1 MAENQYVNKVVF
13 GNTTVMDISDTTADP
28 TKVLASEKF
37 YDRSGAPQTGACT
50 FDADTSDA
58 NATAAQILSGTEQNP
73 ITAYVNGNKI
83 TGAMPNRGGVT
94 GTISTVAGTYSIQN
108 GYHDGSGTVAID
120 STEQAKIVAGNIK
133 KDVTILGVTGTYEGS
148 ATPTSAAKTVT
159 PYTTSKTY
167 LPSGESTPVDY
178 YSQVTVNAISYVET
192 DNAQGGK
199 TVTIGDIA
207 PV

>member
-1 MAENQYVNKVVF
+1 MANNQYVNKVVF
-13 GNTTVMDISDTTADP
+13 GNTTVIDISDTTATAD
-28 TKVLASEKF
+28 KVLDGNYFYLCTGEKVEG
-37 YDRSGAPQTGACT
+37 SCT
-50 FDADTSDA
+50 YDADTSDA
-58 NATAAQILSGTEQNP
+58 NATAAEILSTK
-73 ITAYVNGNKI
+73 TAYVNGNKI
-83 TGAMPNRGGVT
+83 TGEMVNRGAVT
-94 GTISTVAGTYSIQN
+94 GTINTVAGTYSIQN

-148 ATPTSAAKTVT
+148 ATPTSASKTVT

-167 LPSGESTPVDY
+167 LPSQESTPVDY
-178 YSQVTVNAISYVET
+178 YSQFTVNAISYTET

-207 PV
+207 PS

>member
-1 MAENQYVNKVVF
+1 MANNQYVNKVVF

-28 TKVLASEKF
+28 SKVLASEKF
-37 YDRSGAPQTGACT
+37 YDRSGAPQTGTCT
-50 FDADTSDA
+50 YDADTSDA
-58 NATAAQILSGTEQNP
+58 DATAAEILDTK
-73 ITAYVNGNKI
+73 TAYVNGNKL
-83 TGAMPNRGGVT
+83 TGSMPNRGAVT
-94 GTISTVAGTYSIQN
+94 GTISTVSGAYTIQN
-108 GYHDGSGTVAID
+108 GYHDGSGSVSID
-120 STEQAKIVAGNIK
+120 STEQAKIIAGNIK

-148 ATPTSAAKTVT
+148 ATPTSTAKTVT

-199 TVTIGDIA
+199 TCTIGDVA
-207 PV
+207 PS